1 MYFFFAS
8 RSSDFINH
16 SYDYRPNWTP
26 HNPITIII
34 ISKVETFV
42 CAVLATAKW
51 PKFCFEANG
60 YLSVDFTS
68 TYTLPNHEREFLFYG
83 HAFVSDFVTTLVTH
97 FAQFARRQSR
107 HLGRRLQECVYD
119 NRPWHFFR
127 CRFLVLFG
135 WTFACHSR
143 CRQRKRFFMPL
154 QEFVVHFKTGKNLW
168 LTLKNAFVCF
178 QLFKRWWWFWKHF
191 WMTL

>member
-83 HAFVSDFVTTLVTH
+83 HVFVSDFVTTLVTH
-97 FAQFARRQSR
+97 FAQFARRRSR
-107 HLGRRLQECVYD
+107 HLGRRLQECVIMTID
-119 NRPWHFFR
+119 PGTSSVVASSSCLVELLHA
-127 CRFLVLFG
+127 FLVVANERGFL
-135 WTFACHSR
+135 CLS
-143 CRQRKRFFMPL
+143 
-154 QEFVVHFKTGKNLW
+154 KNL
-168 LTLKNAFVCF
+168 
-178 QLFKRWWWFWKHF
+178 
-191 WMTL
+191 